1 MPGQDERRELVPV
14 TIAAIVAAISVL
26 FLWSDLKNDSPGQ
39 GDGMITSAVVF
50 RAGATVAPT
59 EPPAHL
65 AVPQTVLASG
75 PAKIGRATR

>member
-1 MPGQDERRELVPV
+1 M

-26 FLWSDLKNDSPGQ
+26 FLWSDLKNDAPGQ
-39 GDGMITSAVVF
+39 GDGMITSTVVS

-65 AVPQTVLASG
+65 AAPQTVLASG
-75 PAKIGRATR
+75 PAKVAGVTR